1 MEPSEKEQID
11 CRESD
16 TLSAEQGE
24 RRTRAEA
31 IATLGSYPRMMEEFG
46 KVPGLLERMTDD
58 LKRREALLV
67 VEAPYLSEGDWRVLT
82 CLELFDRATFE
93 HCQRTWGLAKEKL
106 ESTAAVGTYFREEL
120 AKEGLT
126 VEHILR
132 ACLLHDC
139 GKMCLDRAV
148 LNDEHT
154 DGEWEMVNE
163 KFCTRVYGAELGV
176 EKSAEL
182 KKYTDEY
189 PSHRAIHHVP
199 YEALAELGESE
210 RERVEALRAKG
221 VNVSLPLAELI
232 AAHQEH
238 SGETLEAENPD
249 DPAAVLVAHHH
260 PIGVLGTLGSPEEE
274 KYGTGLSVLR
284 SGMTLATEMG
294 YAIDILRLSDIY
306 DAYHSARVYKPGHPS
321 LAAYEYL
328 LKEADRGV
336 IKTKVAEAWVKD
348 SITNLDKE
356 EYFTSLADYVEQ
368 EELARSPGEM
378 LKITRLFEEEQVA
391 HEKLCAR
398 GIIEGGCVVPTTE
411 RTPLK

>member
-11 CRESD
+11 RRESD

-24 RRTRAEA
+24 RHARAEA
-31 IATLGSYPRMMEEFG
+31 IATLGAYPRMMEEFR
-46 KVPGLLERMTDD
+46 KEPGLLESMTDD

-67 VEAPYLSEGDWRVLT
+67 EGAPYLSEGDWRVLT

-106 ESTAAVGTYFREEL
+106 ESTASVGMYFREQL
-120 AKEGLT
+120 ALEGLT

-154 DGEWEMVNE
+154 DGEWTLVNE

-176 EKSAEL
+176 EKIAEL
-182 KKYTDEY
+182 KKYTDGH

-199 YEALAELGESE
+199 YEALAELGDSE
-210 RERVEALRAKG
+210 REHVEALRAKG
-221 VNVSLPLAELI
+221 INVSLPLAELI
-232 AAHQEH
+232 AVHQER
-238 SGETLEAENPD
+238 SGAMLEVENPD

-260 PIGVLGTLGSPEEE
+260 PIDTLSSPEEE
-274 KYGTGLSVLR
+274 KYSTGLSVLR
-284 SGMTLATEMG
+284 SGLTLATEMG
-294 YAIDILRLSDIY
+294 HAVDILRLSDIY

-348 SITNLDKE
+348 SIANLDKE

-368 EELARSPGEM
+368 EELARSPEDM
-378 LKITRLFEEEQVA
+378 VKITQLFAEEHAA

-398 GIIEGGCVVPTTE
+398 GVIEGGCVAPTV
-411 RTPLK
+411 